1 MNKNKL
7 KEIDI
12 RNHTCYC
19 FEDITNINDLIV
31 DKILI
36 DKKSYKNILIQ
47 NVAYKSPYGVNRSF
61 IVFENVDRCIK
72 NMIALN
78 IYHYFLLMKNMTYFD
93 RMRHLILLKEIFPT
107 FVLINIQK
115 LDLV

>member
-19 FEDITNINDLIV
+19 FEDIINISDLNV

-47 NVAYKSPYGVNRSF
+47 NVA
-61 IVFENVDRCIK
+61 
-72 NMIALN
+72 
-78 IYHYFLLMKNMTYFD
+78 
-93 RMRHLILLKEIFPT
+93 
-107 FVLINIQK
+107 
-115 LDLV
+115 